1 MIFKRLF
8 YFQAAVHRHH
18 SLHLPVSDERA
29 DLPPHAGAQCGVT
42 YQEFSMYY
50 LLQHNNASSV
60 RSKSAASKK
69 AGSLA
74 AVLIVIGDLNNSIVD
89 NKTNLRVEWRQQRYI
104 NLYKDYIGI
113 ISK

>member
-74 AVLIVIGDLNNSIVD
+74 AVLIVIGDLINS
-89 NKTNLRVEWRQQRYI
+89 
-104 NLYKDYIGI
+104 G
-113 ISK
+113 

>member
-1 MIFKRLF
+1 MIYERLF
-8 YFQAAVHRHH
+8 YCQAAVHRHH

-29 DLPPHAGAQCGVT
+29 HLPPHAGAQCGVT
-42 YQEFSMYY
+42 YQEFSVSMYY

-74 AVLIVIGDLNNSIVD
+74 AVLIVIG
-89 NKTNLRVEWRQQRYI
+89 E
-104 NLYKDYIGI
+104 
-113 ISK
+113 

>member
-1 MIFKRLF
+1 MIYERLF
-8 YFQAAVHRHH
+8 YCQAAVHRHH

-29 DLPPHAGAQCGVT
+29 DLPPHAGAHAQCGVT
-42 YQEFSMYY
+42 YQEFIMYY

-74 AVLIVIGDLNNSIVD
+74 AVLIVIGD
-89 NKTNLRVEWRQQRYI
+89 
-104 NLYKDYIGI
+104 
-113 ISK
+113 